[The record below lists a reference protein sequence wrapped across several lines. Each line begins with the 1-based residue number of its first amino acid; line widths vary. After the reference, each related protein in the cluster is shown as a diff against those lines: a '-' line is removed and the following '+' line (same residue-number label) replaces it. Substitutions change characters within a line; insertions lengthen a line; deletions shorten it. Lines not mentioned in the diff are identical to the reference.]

1 MTNVSIISDMSVEEA
16 YAMFSKCVEEVQ
28 KRLII
33 NVPNFKVT
41 MIRKD
46 GITNLPP
53 IKAKNIPEENKGIP
67 ETEQFSP
74 VPVAV

>member
-1 MTNVSIISDMSVEEA
+1 MTVEEA
-16 YAMFSKCVEEVQ
+16 YEMFAKCVQEVQ

-41 MIRKD
+41 MVSKD
-46 GITNLPP
+46 GIKHLPP

-67 ETEQFSP
+67 ETEQYAAI
-74 VPVAV
+74 PVAV